1 MIKIST
7 EKRLC
12 IWAALFVAHACF
24 APVAADTLRI
34 GVAGVQSGLDPIL
47 DRTAAGDS
55 LLPAMCDTLVA
66 LDSDGQP
73 VPALARTWTFAADA
87 KTLTLEL
94 RDDAKFSDGTPIDAA
109 AVKASLDR
117 ARGLPQSAR
126 RAELG
131 AVAHVAAETPTRVRL
146 DLDRAYSPLLS
157 RLAGRAGMI
166 TRPAAE
172 DADDAACAGPYR
184 FAERRP
190 DGTLVLA
197 RDDAHWDRDAY
208 PFAHV
213 AFVPVGE
220 AALRLARLRAG
231 ALDLVGGIAQADIAD
246 LAGDRRIRV
255 VRAIE
260 PGWRAILF
268 NLKRGRHD
276 AAARAALER
285 TLDRAALVRDAAIG
299 PHEPGDRW
307 SAPGTLFDTP
317 LAPRGGSPAGIAG
330 LAFEMV
336 VPARGEDIAVAR
348 ALAAQAQAAGIAI
361 RLVVLGPATAAQR
374 VQNGDFETALVAWR
388 GGPDP
393 DDGAYAHFHCRGARN
408 DAGYCHPAV
417 DAALDAARATPDTD
431 ARRKHYARAMVPLR
445 ADMPAIFLHHR
456 ATLFAQS
463 VRLTDFVPAADGALR
478 VRALRPRD

>member
-1 MIKIST
+1 MIKFST
-7 EKRLC
+7 ELRLC
-12 IWAALFVAHACF
+12 VGVALFLALARF
-24 APVAADTLRI
+24 APAAADTLRI
-34 GVAGVQSGLDPIL
+34 GVADVPAVLDPIL
-47 DRTAAGDS
+47 DRTQVADS

-66 LDSDGQP
+66 LDADGRP

-94 RDDAKFSDGTPIDAA
+94 RDDAKFADGSPVDAT

-131 AVAHVAAETPTRVRL
+131 AVAHVDAETPTRVRI
-146 DLDRAYSPLLS
+146 DLDRAYSPLLA

-166 TRPAAE
+166 ARAAGE
-172 DADDAACAGPYR
+172 DGDEAVCAGPYR

-231 ALDLVGGIAQADIAD
+231 ALDLAGAIAPGDAAD

-255 VRAIE
+255 VRAIA

-276 AAARAALER
+276 AAARTALER
-285 TLDRAALVRDAAIG
+285 TFDRAALVRDAGVG

-307 SAPGTLFDTP
+307 TAPGSLFDTALP
-317 LAPRGGSPAGIAG
+317 PRGEPSASSASH
-330 LAFEMV
+330 AFEMI

-348 ALAAQAQAAGIAI
+348 MLAAQAQAAGIAI
-361 RLVVLGPATAAQR
+361 RLVVLGPAAAAQR
-374 VQNGDFETALVAWR
+374 VQNGDFEAALVAWR
-388 GGPDP
+388 GGADP

-408 DAGYCHPAV
+408 DSGICNPAV
-417 DAALDAARATPDTD
+417 DAALDAARATPDID
-431 ARRKHYARAMVPLR
+431 ARRIHYARATALLR

-456 ATLFAQS
+456 ATLVAQG
-463 VRLTDFVPAADGALR
+463 VRLSDFVPAADGAWR
-478 VRALRPRD
+478 VRGLRPRD